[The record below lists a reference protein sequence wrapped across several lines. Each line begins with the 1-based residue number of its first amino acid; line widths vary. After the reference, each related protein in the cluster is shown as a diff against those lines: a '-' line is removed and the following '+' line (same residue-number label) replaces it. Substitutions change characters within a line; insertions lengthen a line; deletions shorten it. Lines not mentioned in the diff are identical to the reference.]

1 MITFAVK
8 VSTAISASVD
18 RNIITNLP
26 LASTRVYVPATIT
39 SFDSSVNP
47 TTTKNVVLVIRPEE
61 SAANSGRILKIEAG
75 LNPYSL
81 NVGDTI
87 YSTFT
92 LIGNK

>member
-8 VSTAISASVD
+8 VSAAISASVD

-26 LASTRVYVPATIT
+26 LAATRVYVPATII
-39 SFDSSVNP
+39 SFNENGP
-47 TTTKNVVLVIRPEE
+47 TTTKSVVLAIRPED

-81 NVGDTI
+81 VAGDAI
-87 YSTFT
+87 YSTFV